1 MSLEASTRARLVG
14 LFVDEAQE
22 SVETL
27 RACAESV
34 RGEGTGE
41 PLTEFGRV
49 AHGLKGAAAALGFT
63 DLARGLH
70 DLESVALGLRQEPS
84 PATSDRLAR
93 VREAVEVFSE
103 GVARMSAASA
113 DAYPQDVLD
122 RFLQLLSSAGPGVDP
137 DAVEPGPVP
146 TPAPAPPATPPAAGP
161 PADEPGARPAAEV
174 VERLSVP
181 ASDVDEALR
190 LAASVSRSA
199 AQMHEWLAPSEGFVA
214 SSAQLL
220 ASSAAGLETI
230 IASLRLIPADVAL
243 DGLDT
248 EVEELAARLGK
259 EASLVLSGRGVRAD
273 RRTLQTARGLIRHLV
288 RNSLDHGIEPPAV
301 RTSTG
306 KLRAG
311 RLAIAVEAIESVL
324 RVEVADDGAGFDV
337 AAIRSELARRGDGE
351 RVKSLSDDQILQHWA
366 LEGGSTRARTT
377 EVSGRG
383 LGLSAV
389 AQLAR
394 AAGGGIQVRSV
405 RGLGS
410 AVAFTLPLE
419 VYAVEALNFIVGGRA
434 YAVPV
439 SAVERTIFLPGS
451 EGAVHDGPTGRTL
464 AVGETILPLVPFSE
478 ALGLDRSSGKERFA
492 LVVRAEGLMAALSAD
507 EVGAV
512 TGLVPTGVPGVAQ
525 ADALVSGLARL
536 ADGTPIAILNP
547 RLLLARV
554 RAVRARGAE
563 PQAPG
568 AATARRALDVVLAE
582 DSLATRE
589 VLRVLLEEQGFR
601 VRLAGDG
608 EEAMQRIVEGIPDV
622 LVSDVNMPRRD
633 GLALTRALR
642 AQRDTERLPIV
653 LLTSQDDPAA
663 RAAGAAA
670 GADAY
675 LLKSQFNA
683 GVLAETLARIGV
695 RSP

>member
-1 MSLEASTRARLVG
+1 MSMDASTRARLVG

-22 SVETL
+22 TVDSL
-27 RACAESV
+27 RRCAASV
-34 RGEGTGE
+34 REGDTGE

-49 AHGLKGAAAALGFT
+49 THGLKGAAAALGYA
-63 DLARGLH
+63 DLARALH
-70 DLESVALGLRQEPS
+70 QLESVALALGRESGPE
-84 PATSDRLAR
+84 AGARLDS
-93 VREAVEVFSE
+93 VREAIEALSE
-103 GVARMSAASA
+103 GVARMSAASM
-113 DAYPQDVLD
+113 DEYPSDVVQ
-122 RFLQLLSSAGPGVDP
+122 RLLSVLAAAGPAGDP
-137 DAVEPGPVP
+137 DAPQAQPE
-146 TPAPAPPATPPAAGP
+146 AAAAGP
-161 PADEPGARPAAEV
+161 AADDQPGRSGAEV
-174 VERLSVP
+174 IERLSVP
-181 ASDVDEALR
+181 AIDVDEALR
-190 LAASVSRSA
+190 LAASVSRAA
-199 AQMHEWLAPSEGFVA
+199 AQLHEWLAPSEGFVA
-214 SSAQLL
+214 ASAQAL
-220 ASSAAGLETI
+220 AASAAGLEGI
-230 IASLRLIPADVAL
+230 IASLRLIPADLALAGL
-243 DGLDT
+243 DG
-248 EVEELAARLGK
+248 EIAELASRLSK
-259 EASLVLSGRGVRAD
+259 EATLVLSGRDVRAD

-288 RNSLDHGIEPPAV
+288 RNALDHGIESPAARV
-301 RTSTG
+301 SAG
-306 KLRAG
+306 KQRSG
-311 RLAIAVEAIESVL
+311 RLSIVVEAIESVL

-337 AAIRSELARRGDGE
+337 TAIRTELSRRGDAD
-351 RVKSLSDDQILQHWA
+351 RVKSLSDEQVLQHWA
-366 LEGGSTRARTT
+366 LEGGSTRASTT

-410 AVAFTLPLE
+410 AVSFTLPLE
-419 VYAVEALNFIVGGRA
+419 VYAVEALTLTVRGRA
-434 YAVPV
+434 YGIPV
-439 SAVERTIFLPGS
+439 SAVERTIYLPASGD
-451 EGAVHDGPTGRTL
+451 AVHDGPSGRTL
-464 AVGETILPLVPFSE
+464 AVGETILPLVPVAV
-478 ALGLDRSSGKERFA
+478 ALGDEHGTGRERFA

-507 EVGAV
+507 EAGAV

-536 ADGTPIAILNP
+536 ADGTPIAVLNP

-554 RAVRARGAE
+554 RNVRARAA
-563 PQAPG
+563 QPG
-568 AATARRALDVVLAE
+568 AAARRALDVVLAE

-608 EEAMQRIVEGIPDV
+608 EEAMQRIVEAVPDV

-633 GLALTRALR
+633 GLWLTRSLR
-642 AQRDTERLPIV
+642 AQRETERLPIV

-683 GVLAETLARIGV
+683 AILGDTLTRLGVSR
-695 RSP
+695 P